1 MLPPAAGWQIAQAY
15 STGATFSWST
25 TGLAPGSY
33 LYTVW
38 ARDSSSPGVSCGSL
52 GCEDA
57 YFPAASYSL
66 SSQRCSSGTE
76 TASPGSP
83 QASVTAGAFTASH
96 SVCPRPLFQL
106 WILRPG
112 SPRQVV

>member
-57 YFPAASYSL
+57 YFPAAPYSL
-66 SSQRCSSGTE
+66 TSHPCTSLTE
-76 TASPGSP
+76 SASPGSP
-83 QASVTAGAFTASH
+83 QAPGTPVNFPASA
-96 SVCPRPLFQL
+96 SRCPRPLYQL
-106 WILRPG
+106 
-112 SPRQVV
+112 